1 MDYIIGIVKFFI
13 ELLTHPDQVITN
25 FVADYGNW
33 VYAFLFSIIFIE
45 TGLVI
50 MPFLPGDSLL
60 FLVGAFSSQGIFSL
74 WYSLSLLFIAAVAGD
89 TLNYIIGRKMGPV
102 VFERNYRFIK
112 KEHLLKAQTFY
123 EKHGAKAI
131 ILARFVPIVRTFAPF
146 IAGVASMN
154 YSKFI
159 SYNIIGGV
167 IWVFGITLLGY
178 FLGEIPYIKNNFE
191 KVVLLIVFV
200 SILPIIIEFLRAKF
214 SKKKVEV

>member
-1 MDYIIGIVKFFI
+1 MEFITDAFKYIW
-13 ELLTHPDQVITN
+13 ELLTHPDRVVAD
-25 FVADYGNW
+25 FVAANGKW
-33 VYAFLFSIIFIE
+33 VYAFLFAIIFVE

-60 FLVGAFSSQGIFSL
+60 FLVGAFSSQGIFNLWFSL
-74 WYSLSLLFIAAVAGD
+74 ILLFIAAVTGD
-89 TLNYIIGRKMGPV
+89 TLNYMIGKKIGPV
-102 VFERNYRFIK
+102 VFERNYKFIK
-112 KEHLLKAQTFY
+112 KEHLLKAQAFY

-154 YSKFI
+154 YSRFI

-178 FLGEIPYIKNNFE
+178 FLGEIPYIKSNFE

-200 SILPIIIEFLRAKF
+200 SILPIIFEFFKSKF
-214 SKKKVEV
+214 SKKEK

>member
-1 MDYIIGIVKFFI
+1 MVFLISVFKFFL
-13 ELLTHPDQVITN
+13 ELLAHPDKVISA
-25 FVADYGNW
+25 FVSNYGNW
-33 VYAFLFSIIFIE
+33 VNAFLFLIIFVE

-60 FLVGAFSSQGIFSL
+60 FLVGAFASQGIFNL
-74 WYSLSLLFIAAVAGD
+74 WYSLGLLFIAAVTGD
-89 TLNYIIGRKMGPV
+89 TLNYMIGKKMGPV
-102 VFERNYRFIK
+102 VFEKNYKFIK

-146 IAGVASMN
+146 IAGVANMN

-159 SYNIIGGV
+159 SYNLIGGA
-167 IWVFGITLLGY
+167 IWVVGVTLLGF
-178 FLGEIPYIKNNFE
+178 FLGEIPVIKNNFE

-200 SILPIIIEFLRAKF
+200 SILPIIIEFFKSKF
-214 SKKKVEV
+214 SKKL

>member
-1 MDYIIGIVKFFI
+1 MEFVTDAFKYIW
-13 ELLTHPDQVITN
+13 ELLTHPDRVVAD
-25 FVADYGNW
+25 FVAAYGKW
-33 VYAFLFSIIFIE
+33 VYAFLFAIIFVE

-60 FLVGAFSSQGIFSL
+60 FLVGAFSSQGIFNLWFSL
-74 WYSLSLLFIAAVAGD
+74 ILLFIAAVTGD
-89 TLNYIIGRKMGPV
+89 TLNYMIGKKMGPV
-102 VFERNYRFIK
+102 VFERNYKFIK
-112 KEHLLKAQTFY
+112 KEHLLKAQAFY

-154 YSKFI
+154 YSRFI

-200 SILPIIIEFLRAKF
+200 SILPIIFEFFKNKF
-214 SKKKVEV
+214 SKKDK

>member
-1 MDYIIGIVKFFI
+1 MDFVISIFKFFI
-13 ELLTHPDQVITN
+13 ELLAHPDKIVSA
-25 FVADYGNW
+25 FVANYGNW
-33 VYAFLFSIIFIE
+33 VYAFLFLIIFVE

-60 FLVGAFSSQGIFSL
+60 FLVGAFASQEIFNL
-74 WYSLSLLFIAAVAGD
+74 WFSIGLLFIAAVAGD
-89 TLNYIIGRKMGPV
+89 TLNYLIGKKIGPV
-102 VFERNYRFIK
+102 VFEKNYKLIK
-112 KEHLLKAQTFY
+112 KEHLLKAQSFY

-159 SYNIIGGV
+159 SYNLIGGA
-167 IWVFGITLLGY
+167 IWVVGVTLLGF
-178 FLGEIPYIKNNFE
+178 FLGEIPVIKNNFE

-200 SILPIIIEFLRAKF
+200 SILPIFIEFFKSKL
-214 SKKKVEV
+214 SKKA

>member
-1 MDYIIGIVKFFI
+1 MEFIPDAFKYIW
-13 ELLTHPDQVITN
+13 ELLTHPDRV
-25 FVADYGNW
+25 VADFVTAYGKW
-33 VYAFLFSIIFIE
+33 VYAFLFSIIFVE

-60 FLVGAFSSQGIFSL
+60 FLVGAFSSQGIFNLWFSL
-74 WYSLSLLFIAAVAGD
+74 ILLFIAAVTGD
-89 TLNYIIGRKMGPV
+89 TLNYMIGKKMGPV
-102 VFERNYRFIK
+102 VFERNYKFIK
-112 KEHLLKAQTFY
+112 KEHLLKAQAFY

-154 YSKFI
+154 YSRFI

-200 SILPIIIEFLRAKF
+200 SILPIIIEFLKAKF
-214 SKKKVEV
+214 SRKRTEA

>member
-1 MDYIIGIVKFFI
+1 MEFI
-13 ELLTHPDQVITN
+13 SSIFHSLIEFLTHPDKVLKE
-25 FVADYGNW
+25 FVANYGNW
-33 VYAFLFSIIFIE
+33 VYGLLFLTIFVE

-60 FLVGAFSSQGIFSL
+60 FLVGAFSSQGIFNL
-74 WYSLSLLFIAAVAGD
+74 WYSLILLFIAAVTGD
-89 TLNYIIGRKMGPV
+89 TLNYIIGKKMGPA
-102 VFERNYRFIK
+102 VFERNYKFIK
-112 KEHLLKAQTFY
+112 KQHLLKAQEFY

-154 YSKFI
+154 YSRFI
-159 SYNIIGGV
+159 VYNVIGGT
-167 IWVFGITLLGY
+167 IWVFGITLLGF
-178 FLGEIPYIKNNFE
+178 FLGEIPYIKENFE

-214 SKKKVEV
+214 SKKA